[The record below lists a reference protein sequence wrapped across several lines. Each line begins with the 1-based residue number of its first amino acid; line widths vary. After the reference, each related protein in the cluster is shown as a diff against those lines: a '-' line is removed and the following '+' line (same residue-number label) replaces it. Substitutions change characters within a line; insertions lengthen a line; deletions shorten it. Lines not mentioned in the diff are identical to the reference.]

1 MMDNNELIRQTSD
14 ILDECFTSFI
24 SGIWPSEDVRDDEIG
39 IWFCQMAGEVLTTT
53 FLKNDDMTIE
63 DALEIGKKLTH
74 LIAFDGKK
82 NSENY
87 KLEFQRFYDLKD
99 ASELPPEAQV
109 SDKRWSQEIKDTL
122 SQYPGGVQFPPSN
135 NGSFT
140 NS

>member
-1 MMDNNELIRQTSD
+1 MDNDAIIRHARD
-14 ILDECFTSFI
+14 ILDECFTNLI
-24 SGIWPSEDVRDDEIG
+24 SGIWPSDDVDDIG
-39 IWFCQMAGEVLTTT
+39 LWFCQMAGEVLTSE
-53 FLKNDDMTIE
+53 FLASDSMTIE